1 MTEANIQESGEM
13 EMSERQEKRAQFN
26 AKRSTGKKLLIPI
39 IVLALVAVAAGSWL
53 FTSQQSLGAHT
64 MIQAGQDGV
73 IRFAA
78 ADFTDGK
85 AKFYR
90 FNGQSG
96 PVNFFVV
103 RSQDGVI
110 RAAFD
115 TCDVCYRE
123 RKGYRQEGNDMVC
136 NNCDQHFRT
145 DLVNVVKGG
154 CNPAPLKRQEAGNMI
169 VIAVNDLEQGSGYF
183 RTMVN

>member
-1 MTEANIQESGEM
+1 
-13 EMSERQEKRAQFN
+13 MSEREAKREQFN
-26 AKRSTGKKLLIPI
+26 EKSSAGKKLLIPI
-39 IVLALVAVAAGSWL
+39 VVLVLAVVAAGGWFL
-53 FTSQQSLGAHT
+53 FGQQSLGGHET
-64 MIQAGQDGV
+64 VQVSQDGK

-90 FNGQSG
+90 FNGNSG
-96 PVNFFVV
+96 PIDFFVV
-103 RSQDGVI
+103 RSQDGVV

-123 RKGYRQEGNDMVC
+123 LKGYRQEGNDMVC

-154 CNPAPLKRQEAGNMI
+154 CNPAPLLRQQVGEVI
-169 VIAVNDLEQGSGYF
+169 VIAANDIERGAGYF
-183 RTMVN
+183 KTAVN

>member
-1 MTEANIQESGEM
+1 
-13 EMSERQEKRAQFN
+13 MSERE
-26 AKRSTGKKLLIPI
+26 AKREQFSKKTSAGKTLLIPI
-39 IVLALVAVAAGSWL
+39 VVLVMAVIAAGGWFL
-53 FTSQQSLGAHT
+53 FGPKALGGHET
-64 MIQAGQDGV
+64 VQAGQDGKL
-73 IRFAA
+73 RFNS

-90 FNGQSG
+90 FAGNSG
-96 PVNFFVV
+96 SIDFFVV

-110 RAAFD
+110 RTAFD

-154 CNPAPLKRQEAGNMI
+154 CNPAPLQRQQVGETV
-169 VIAVNDLEQGSGYF
+169 VIAASDIERGLGYF
-183 RTMVN
+183 KIAAN

>member
-1 MTEANIQESGEM
+1 
-13 EMSERQEKRAQFN
+13 MSEREAKREQFN
-26 AKRSTGKKLLIPI
+26 EKTSSRNKLLIPVV
-39 IVLALVAVAAGSWL
+39 VLMLAVVAAGGWFAFGHKAS
-53 FTSQQSLGAHT
+53 GGHEAV
-64 MIQAGQDGV
+64 QAGQDGKL
-73 IRFAA
+73 RFAV
-78 ADFTDGK
+78 ADFADGR

-90 FNGQSG
+90 FEASTGSID
-96 PVNFFVV
+96 FFLV

-110 RAAFD
+110 RTAFD

-154 CNPAPLKRQEAGNMI
+154 CNPAPLKREQVGETV
-169 VIAVNDLEQGSGYF
+169 VIAASDVEHGIGYF
-183 RTMVN
+183 KTAAN

>member
-1 MTEANIQESGEM
+1 
-13 EMSERQEKRAQFN
+13 MSEREAKREQFN
-26 AKRSTGKKLLIPI
+26 QKSSSGNKLLIPI
-39 IVLALVAVAAGSWL
+39 VVLVLAVVAGGGWFVFGQSALAGHE
-53 FTSQQSLGAHT
+53 TV
-64 MIQAGQDGV
+64 QAGQDGKLL
-73 IRFAA
+73 FPA
-78 ADFTDGK
+78 ADYADGK

-90 FNGQSG
+90 FEGKSG
-96 PVNFFVV
+96 PIDFFVV
-103 RSQDGVI
+103 RSQDGVV

-154 CNPAPLKRQEAGNMI
+154 CNPAPLQRQQVGETI
-169 VIAVNDLEQGSGYF
+169 VIAANDIERGIGYF
-183 RTMVN
+183 KTAVN